1 MRTTRRDLLK
11 WMAMAPAAAMLSNGV
26 LAGAGKTVFA
36 SKRPPVGQRKFTSA
50 AVEKLIATTK
60 ARIGDPELAW
70 MFENCFPN
78 TLDTTVQVGTL
89 RGKPDTFVVTGDI
102 DAMWMRDSS
111 AQVWPYVQLARQ
123 DKALQ
128 QLFRGLIH
136 RHALCISIDP
146 YANAFMPDPTA
157 KSNLEW
163 AQHDVT
169 DMRPGVAERKWEI
182 DSLCYP
188 IRLAHGY
195 WQATGDTAPFDDD
208 WHAAMRT
215 VLKTFREQQRKDGP
229 GPYHF
234 QRTSPTPSESQF
246 LQGYGNPTRPVGMIH
261 AMFRPSDDATVYPF
275 NIPGNL
281 FAATSLRQLAQML
294 RAIRHD
300 DRSAADCIALSDE
313 IQQAA
318 EAHGVIHGEQGDY
331 WAYEVDGYGNQ
342 LFMDD
347 ANVPSLLALPYL
359 GSCTQDDARYQR
371 TRSQVWSTRNPYFFE
386 GRAASGIGGPH
397 EGLRM
402 IWPMS
407 IMMRAFTS
415 SDTAEISQC
424 IAWLKTTHA
433 GTGFMHE
440 AFDQDDPAKFTRS
453 WFAWANT
460 LFGELIVTLAD
471 RHPQVLRKA

>member
-1 MRTTRRDLLK
+1 MITSRRNLLK
-11 WMAMAPAAAMLSNGV
+11 WMALAPAAAWLSDG
-26 LAGAGKTVFA
+26 VFA
-36 SKRPPVGQRKFTSA
+36 ATGTSAFVSQRPPIGKRKFTSA
-50 AVEKLIATTK
+50 AVEKLLAQTK
-60 ARIGDPELAW
+60 AKISDPELAW

-78 TLDTTVQVGTL
+78 TLDTTVEVGTL
-89 RGKPDTFVVTGDI
+89 RGKPDTFIVTGDI

-111 AQVWPYVQLARQ
+111 AQVWPYVQLAKQ

-128 QLFRGLIH
+128 RLFRGLIH
-136 RHALCISIDP
+136 RHAVCISIDP
-146 YANAFMPDPTA
+146 YANAFMPDPGA
-157 KSNLEW
+157 KSNLDW
-163 AQHDVT
+163 SQHDIT
-169 DMRPGVAERKWEI
+169 DMKPGVAERKWEI

-195 WQATGDTAPFDDD
+195 WKATGDTTAFDDD
-208 WHAAMRT
+208 WHAAMST
-215 VLKTFREQQRKDGP
+215 VLKTFREQQRKESP

-234 QRTSPTPSESQF
+234 QRSSPIPTESQF

-281 FAATSLRQLAQML
+281 FAVTSLRQLAEML

-300 DRSAADCIALSDE
+300 DATASDCVALADE
-313 IQQAA
+313 IQHAV
-318 EAHGVIHGEQGDY
+318 EAYGVIHGDQGDY

-359 GSCTQDDARYQR
+359 HACEQNDARYLR
-371 TRSQVWSTRNPYFFE
+371 TRAQVWSSHNPYFFK
-386 GRAASGIGGPH
+386 GRAAEGVGGPH

-415 SDTAEISQC
+415 DDTRDIAQC
-424 IAWLKTTHA
+424 LTWLKTTHA

-440 AFDQDDPAKFTRS
+440 SFDQDDPTKFTRT

-460 LFGELIVTLAD
+460 LFGELIVHLAD
-471 RHPQVLRKA
+471 RHLEVLRQA

>member
-1 MRTTRRDLLK
+1 MITTRRNLLK
-11 WMAMAPAAAMLSNGV
+11 WMALAPAAALLSDGV
-26 LAGAGKTVFA
+26 IAAPGKLAFV
-36 SKRPPVGQRKFTSA
+36 SQRPPVGKRKFTSA
-50 AVEKLIATTK
+50 AVEKLLAQTK
-60 ARIGDPELAW
+60 AKIADPELAW

-78 TLDTTVQVGTL
+78 TLDTTVNVGTL
-89 RGKPDTFVVTGDI
+89 DGKPDTFIVTGDI

-111 AQVWPYVQLARQ
+111 AQVWPYVQLAKQ

-136 RHALCISIDP
+136 RHARCIRIDP
-146 YANAFMPDPTA
+146 YANAFMPDPKA
-157 KSNLEW
+157 KSNLDW
-163 AQHDVT
+163 AQHDIT
-169 DMRPGVAERKWEI
+169 DMKPGVAERKWEI

-195 WQATGDTAPFDDD
+195 WKTTGDTAAFDDD
-208 WHAAMRT
+208 WHEAMRI
-215 VLKTFREQQRKDGP
+215 VLKTFREQQRKEGP
-229 GPYHF
+229 GPYQF
-234 QRTSPTPSESQF
+234 QRTSPRPTESQF
-246 LQGYGNPTRPVGMIH
+246 LLGYGNPTKPVGMIH

-281 FAATSLRQLAQML
+281 FAVTSLRQLAEML

-300 DRSAADCIALSDE
+300 DATAGDCVALADE
-313 IQQAA
+313 IQRAVQ
-318 EAHGVIHGEQGDY
+318 AHGVIHGDGGDY

-359 GSCTQDDARYQR
+359 GACAQDDARYQR
-371 TRSQVWSTRNPYFFE
+371 TRAQVWSVRNPYFFKGSAGE
-386 GRAASGIGGPH
+386 GIGGPH

-407 IMMRAFTS
+407 IMMRAFT
-415 SDTAEISQC
+415 TGNTNEIAQC
-424 IAWLKTTHA
+424 LAWLKSTHA

-440 AFDQDDPAKFTRS
+440 AFDQDDPAKYTRA

-460 LFGELIVTLAD
+460 LFGELIVELAD
-471 RHPQVLRKA
+471 RHPDVLRKA

>member
-1 MRTTRRDLLK
+1 MMTTRRHLLK
-11 WMAMAPAAAMLSNGV
+11 WMALAPTAALLSDGV
-26 LAGAGKTVFA
+26 FGAAGKA
-36 SKRPPVGQRKFTSA
+36 SFVSQRPPLAKRKFTSP
-50 AVEKLIATTK
+50 AVEKLLAQTK

-78 TLDTTVQVGTL
+78 TLDTTVEVGTL

-111 AQVWPYVQLARQ
+111 AQVWPYVPLARE

-157 KSNLEW
+157 KSNLDW

-195 WQATGDTAPFDDD
+195 WQATGDTTPFDDD
-208 WHAAMRT
+208 WHAAMRI
-215 VLKTFREQQRKDGP
+215 VIKTFREQQRKDSA

-234 QRTSPTPSESQF
+234 QRTSPVPTESQF
-246 LQGYGNPTRPVGMIH
+246 LQGYGNPTNPVGMIH

-281 FAATSLRQLAQML
+281 FAVISLRHLAEML

-300 DRSAADCIALSDE
+300 DGTADDCIALANE
-313 IQQAA
+313 IQAAA
-318 EAHGVIHGEQGDY
+318 ETHGVIHGERGDY

-347 ANVPSLLALPYL
+347 ANVPSLLSLPYL
-359 GSCTQDDARYQR
+359 GICAQDDARYQR
-371 TRSQVWSTRNPYFFE
+371 TRLQAWSKRNPYFFQ
-386 GRAASGIGGPH
+386 GRAAEGIGGPH

-415 SDTAEISQC
+415 NDTAEIAQC
-424 IAWLKTTHA
+424 VAWLKSTHA

-440 AFDQDDPAKFTRS
+440 SFDQDDPAKFTRT

-460 LFGELIVTLAD
+460 LFGELVVKLASS
-471 RHPQVLRKA
+471 HPQVLRKA

>member
-1 MRTTRRDLLK
+1 MITSRRNLLK
-11 WMAMAPAAAMLSNGV
+11 WMALAPAAALLSDGV
-26 LAGAGKTVFA
+26 IAAPGKTFV
-36 SKRPPVGQRKFTSA
+36 SQRPPVGKRKFTSA
-50 AVEKLIATTK
+50 AVERLLAQTK
-60 ARIGDPELAW
+60 ARIADPELAW

-78 TLDTTVQVGTL
+78 TLDTTVNVGTL
-89 RGKPDTFVVTGDI
+89 DGKPDTFIVTGDI

-136 RHALCISIDP
+136 RHARCIRIDP

-157 KSNLEW
+157 KSNLDW
-163 AQHDVT
+163 AQHDLT
-169 DMRPGVAERKWEI
+169 DMKPGVAERKWEI

-195 WQATGDTAPFDDD
+195 WKATGDTAAFDDD
-208 WHAAMRT
+208 WHDAMRI
-215 VLKTFREQQRKDGP
+215 VLRTFREQQRKDGP
-229 GPYHF
+229 GPYQF
-234 QRTSPTPSESQF
+234 QRTSPRPTESQF
-246 LQGYGNPTRPVGMIH
+246 LLGYGNPTKPVGMIH

-281 FAATSLRQLAQML
+281 FAVTSLHQLADML

-300 DRSAADCIALSDE
+300 EAAASDCVALADE
-313 IQQAA
+313 IQRAVL
-318 EAHGVIHGEQGDY
+318 AHGVIHGDAGDY

-359 GSCTQDDARYQR
+359 GACAQDDARYLR
-371 TRSQVWSTRNPYFFE
+371 TRAQVWSVRNPYFFKGSAGE
-386 GRAASGIGGPH
+386 GIGGPH

-407 IMMRAFTS
+407 IMMRAFTTS
-415 SDTAEISQC
+415 NANEIAQC
-424 IAWLKTTHA
+424 LASLKSTHA

-440 AFDQDDPAKFTRS
+440 AFDQDDPAKYTRA

-460 LFGELIVTLAD
+460 LFGELIVELAD
-471 RHPQVLRKA
+471 RHPDVLSKA

>member
-1 MRTTRRDLLK
+1 
-11 WMAMAPAAAMLSNGV
+11 MAMAPAAAMLSNSV
-26 LAGAGKTVFA
+26 LAGAGKTAFT

-195 WQATGDTAPFDDD
+195 WQATGDTTPFDDD

-246 LQGYGNPTRPVGMIH
+246 LQGYGNPTRPTGMIH

-281 FAATSLRQLAQML
+281 FAATSLRRLAEML

-300 DRSAADCIALSDE
+300 DSTAGDCIALADD
-313 IQQAA
+313 IQHAA

-371 TRSQVWSTRNPYFFE
+371 TRSQAWSTRNPYFFE

-471 RHPQVLRKA
+471 RHPQVLRRA